1 MSSPA
6 SFSSREKKAPRESEP
21 LFSFLPY
28 LPTSANVT
36 KPAASSAFALKLR
49 SPSSSALA
57 LAKRNV
63 ETARASSFSVVSAN
77 DRRVSG
83 ANESATVL
91 ANALPLPFLGVN
103 SSSLSLVSVNTPA
116 ASAAARY
123 LADSLGLGGASCHL
137 HTAAAF
143 DRARFFLLV
152 WVLTVCSGPQLSA
165 LVGPRLAQYSN
176 DMLDIQFVAT
186 FLLAS
191 MVAALFICL
200 TAANTGARRS
210 RVPSSAAEQRSSA
223 TYRICATSAD
233 SAAVLFIHQGSQVG
247 HRLPFT
253 PRLPVGWKLS
263 VSLPLPCD
271 SC

>member
-49 SPSSSALA
+49 SPSSSTLA

-77 DRRVSG
+77 DLRVSG

-116 ASAAARY
+116 ASAAAAIQILTA
-123 LADSLGLGGASCHL
+123 LASHRV
-137 HTAAAF
+137 AAA
-143 DRARFFLLV
+143 ACVGSPSLLR
-152 WVLTVCSGPQLSA
+152 SASPAESLSESVSRTELESSSSRMKQGVA
-165 LVGPRLAQYSN
+165 SISFIRNAFASSN
-176 DMLDIQFVAT
+176 
-186 FLLAS
+186 
-191 MVAALFICL
+191 
-200 TAANTGARRS
+200 
-210 RVPSSAAEQRSSA
+210 SA
-223 TYRICATSAD
+223 TATCGVCGPNASA
-233 SAAVLFIHQGSQVG
+233 
-247 HRLPFT
+247 T
-253 PRLPVGWKLS
+253 
-263 VSLPLPCD
+263 
-271 SC
+271 